1 MKENR
6 YDPLKRMS
14 SLEDCLVARS
24 NARQRRGRAG
34 RVRPGCAVHLF
45 TRHRHDRIAAVAQEP
60 EVRRVPLEQLVL
72 RIKALKYPG
81 TAAEVCARLVEP
93 PAEVAVQRAI
103 DELKFLEALTVNAK
117 TGAETMTP
125 LGVHLS
131 HLPVDCR
138 IGKLILLGAMFGVAN
153 DALTVAATLSYRSP
167 FQSPISRREEAD
179 RAKMM
184 FATAQSDHL
193 TVVRAYNEVD
203 SIKGHAKYD
212 FCRENFLSIKT
223 LQTIAG
229 LKRQF
234 LELLS
239 AAGFVR
245 PGLRSRGVESLG
257 RRNGGCDG
265 VALALEQGLGDNRF
279 DRGHGKG
286 GGRASQSRSMP
297 GDWECDVQSC
307 QAINFAR
314 NTRCFKCRADKPEK
328 PYVYKGEEEKKEEV
342 IAEDIQS
349 DDDADSWLIGG
360 EDEEDDEEENTQ
372 PILKALLVA
381 GLFPQMVMLEDGKK
395 GKGGGGKKLVGK
407 PEHNGEKP
415 EDMALHPSSIAGKQL
430 SRMTSKYLVYHERVK
445 TTRVYIRDATPVSPY
460 ALLLF
465 GGGSLHVEAC
475 AAGSPE
481 SVMRLD
487 GWLGFKCPRRDHML
501 VTELRGVLDKIMR
514 NKIENPKT
522 EFCANA
528 RGIIGAVKA
537 ILEMDEYGMA
547 VQDKDKHLAAL
558 ENLVKKSKKGGKS
571 GGGGKKKK
579 KKSKGSRGGGGG
591 GGGGGRNRG
600 GGGGKAEA
608 LPQRTPWDL

>member
-1 MKENR
+1 
-6 YDPLKRMS
+6 
-14 SLEDCLVARS
+14 
-24 NARQRRGRAG
+24 
-34 RVRPGCAVHLF
+34 
-45 TRHRHDRIAAVAQEP
+45 
-60 EVRRVPLEQLVL
+60 
-72 RIKALKYPG
+72 
-81 TAAEVCARLVEP
+81 
-93 PAEVAVQRAI
+93 VQRAV
-103 DELKFLEALTVNAK
+103 DELKFLEAMTVDVE

-167 FQSPISRREEAD
+167 FQSPLSKREEAD
-179 RAKMM
+179 RAKMA

-245 PGLRSRGVESLG
+245 PGLRSRAVESLG

-265 VALALEQGLGDNRF
+265 VALALEQGLGDRF
-279 DRGHGKG
+279 EVRGMRGGRQGKG
-286 GGRASQSRSMP
+286 GAGGGQAQSRAMP
-297 GDWECDVQSC
+297 GDWECDIQRC
-307 QAINFAR
+307 QAVNFAR
-314 NTRCFKCRADKPEK
+314 NTRCFKCRADKPEE
-328 PYVYKGEEEKKEEV
+328 PYVYKGEEEKKEKDIV
-342 IAEDIQS
+342 EDS
-349 DDDADSWLIGG
+349 DSDGDTDSYLEGD
-360 EDEEDDEEENTQ
+360 EDDEEDEENTQ

-381 GLFPQMVMLEDGKK
+381 GLFPQMVMLEDRKK
-395 GKGGGGKKLVGK
+395 GKGGGSKGSQPKLVGK

-415 EDMALHPSSIAGKQL
+415 EDMALHPSSIAGKCT
-430 SRMTSKYLVYHERVK
+430 SNMSSKYLVYHERVK

-465 GGGSLHVEAC
+465 GGGSLHVEPC
-475 AAGSPE
+475 SAGSPE

-501 VTELRGVLDKIMR
+501 VTELRDVLDKIMR
-514 NKIENPKT
+514 NKIENPKS
-522 EFCANA
+522 EFCSNA

-537 ILEMDEYGMA
+537 ILEMDEDGKA
-547 VQDKDKHLAAL
+547 VQDKDRHLHLTAL
-558 ENLVKKSKKGGKS
+558 EKLVQKSKKGGGGGG

-579 KKSKGSRGGGGG
+579 KSKGKGSRGGGGRKRGGGGG
-591 GGGGGRNRG
+591 GGGGGGRRG
-600 GGGGKAEA
+600 GGG
-608 LPQRTPWDL
+608 RW